1 MTTSGW
7 PTWFQTQKTRPGTET
22 TCIQL
27 QTTATDVPN
36 TVVTVDLPPEMFGLR
51 LDDSDVESHGM
62 KNFGSHSD
70 SEIDGDAKAE
80 TISSKTRYLPSGS
93 PEDV

>member
-1 MTTSGW
+1 
-7 PTWFQTQKTRPGTET
+7 
-22 TCIQL
+22 
-27 QTTATDVPN
+27 
-36 TVVTVDLPPEMFGLR
+36 MFGLR